1 MLTTLFAKRINTSVH
16 IFDKNGK
23 LKGIFPNT
31 GYRPTK
37 ATKEITLNCWR
48 WKLEWINN

>member
-1 MLTTLFAKRINTSVH
+1 MITLYAQRNGTSVNIYNKQGDLKA
-16 IFDKNGK
+16 IFTNS
-23 LKGIFPNT
+23 

-48 WKLEWINN
+48 WKLEWIQNK